1 MTGTKAK
8 RDYAFTAI
16 VQPHHLSGRRL
27 FLNQRVGAIR
37 AVMAELV
44 PILSVFL
51 KAKPLLDLI
60 FATATGTANQAN
72 IGAACIR
79 NMPFPLP
86 PIAEQNRIVAKV
98 DELMISCDR
107 LEAQLTSAQTEGS
120 RLLEAALHLA
130 LEGTAL
136 DELDLK
142 STLTL

>member
-1 MTGTKAK
+1 
-8 RDYAFTAI
+8 
-16 VQPHHLSGRRL
+16 
-27 FLNQRVGAIR
+27 
-37 AVMAELV
+37 
-44 PILSVFL
+44 L